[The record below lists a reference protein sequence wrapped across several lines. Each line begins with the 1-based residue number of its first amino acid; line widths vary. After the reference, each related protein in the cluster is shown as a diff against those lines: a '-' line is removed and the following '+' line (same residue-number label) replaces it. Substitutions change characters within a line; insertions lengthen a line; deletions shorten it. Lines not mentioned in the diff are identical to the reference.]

1 MVIDQE
7 DILYRKA
14 ARYCGY
20 QERTEKE
27 VQGKLCAWGVEQ
39 KSEEERIIQALKADH
54 FLNEER
60 YVEVFIRGKFLG
72 KQWGKRKLL
81 AALAHKGVDQALIQK
96 GIATIETT
104 DYLHTLRHVADRK
117 KKSLAGEPSIQK
129 QKKLMN
135 YLLQKGYEP
144 ELVYQTVQE
153 LVVQQKS

>member
-14 ARYCGY
+14 AHYCGY

-54 FLNEER
+54 FLN
-60 YVEVFIRGKFLG
+60 VEAFIRGKFLG

-81 AALAHKGVDQALIQK
+81 AALDKKGVDQALIQK
-96 GIATIETT
+96 GIASIETT
-104 DYLHTLRHVADRK
+104 DYLQTLRYVADRK
-117 KKSLAGEPSIQK
+117 KKSLAGEPSIQRR
-129 QKKLMN
+129 KKLMN
-135 YLLQKGYEP
+135 YLLQKGYESD
-144 ELVYQTVQE
+144 LVYQTVQE
-153 LVVQQKS
+153 LVA

>member
-14 ARYCGY
+14 AHYCGY

-60 YVEVFIRGKFLG
+60 YVEAFIRGKFLG

-81 AALAHKGVDQALIQK
+81 AALDKKGVDQALIQK
-96 GIATIETT
+96 GIASIETT
-104 DYLHTLRHVADRK
+104 DYLQTLRYVADRK
-117 KKSLAGEPSIQK
+117 KKSLAGEPSIQRR
-129 QKKLMN
+129 KKLMN
-135 YLLQKGYEP
+135 YLLQKGYESD
-144 ELVYQTVQE
+144 LVYQTVQE
-153 LVVQQKS
+153 LVA